1 MTLEIKS
8 IFDDELNQWILEVQG
23 EIDVFTAKDL
33 REELI
38 RAYDEKQENIILD
51 FSNLNYLD
59 STGLGVI
66 IGAYGRMK
74 EQGKDISIKN
84 TKPNILKLMTI
95 TGLDKIL
102 IKSNN

>member
-1 MTLEIKS
+1 MTLELKS
-8 IFDDELNQWILEVQG
+8 IFNNQLNQWVIEVQG
-23 EIDVFTAKDL
+23 EIDVFTAKDF

-38 RAYDEKQENIILD
+38 RTYNEKQENIILD
-51 FSNLNYLD
+51 FGNLNYLD

-74 EQGKDISIKN
+74 EQGKEISIKN
-84 TKPNILKLMTI
+84 AKSNILKLMTI

-102 IKSNN
+102 IKSNC